1 MIIQLVHIPK
11 LAASIPLAEAYTK
24 LNTAEK
30 KTADTMTASTRLHE
44 FVYGRYSLKM
54 ALAEHLNT
62 HADGLEL
69 LKEPQGKLH
78 LQHNPTFFN
87 LTHSGEYIAF
97 CISDEGPVGI
107 DIEHIK
113 KLKNNLLAIAKRYF
127 TQAEYHAL
135 EQSDTKQ
142 QKSLFYK
149 IWTLKEAALK
159 ATGLGISAGLDR
171 LNALNIKPNQAYTL
185 TLEKTQHQLWF
196 NHWINPIGHTDT
208 YLATAL
214 EYSALNDKNVQPQ
227 QPKLVTY
234 SSFHPTL
241 NLHD

>member
-11 LAASIPLAEAYTK
+11 LAAGIALAKAYAQ
-24 LNTAEK
+24 LNKAEK
-30 KTADTMTASTRLHE
+30 KTADKITASTRLHE

-62 HADGLEL
+62 ETGSLEL
-69 LKEPQGKLH
+69 LKEPKGKLY

-87 LTHSGEYIAF
+87 LAHSGEYIAF

-107 DIEHIK
+107 DIEHAK
-113 KLKNNLLAIAKRYF
+113 KHKPNLQAIAKRYF

-135 EQSDTKQ
+135 EQSDAKQ
-142 QKSLFYK
+142 QRSLFYK

-159 ATGLGISAGLDR
+159 VTGLGISAGLDR
-171 LNALNIKPNQAYTL
+171 INALNIEPNQAYTL
-185 TLEKTQHQLWF
+185 TLEKTQYPLWF
-196 NHWINPIGHTDT
+196 NHWADPMGHADT

-214 EYSALNDKNVQPQ
+214 EFSALDNENQQPQ
-227 QPKLVTY
+227 QPVLITPPK
-234 SSFHPTL
+234 FHQ
-241 NLHD
+241 H